1 MSEQHSV
8 VPMATFM
15 ESLAPALWPEEERT
29 SFCYSARSVLSS
41 CLICLLIVLI
51 IGICICR
58 PGDLTDSCNAKHGSP
73 FGPFWD
79 TFNVTFVNR

>member
-41 CLICLLIVLI
+41 CLICLLID
-51 IGICICR
+51 ICR